1 MGTMG
6 IGSWYR
12 SVLQVLTRLKMAL
25 FVRSLRL
32 AVNTGVKFGSQCIP
46 QPIAIALKNQ
56 ISHLSINSTDSTATP
71 FLAVNKV
78 STSSVRKFS
87 DKPPLTIAHIQD
99 RVLLV
104 LRLYDKI
111 DPSRLL
117 LGSHFMN
124 DLGLD
129 SLDHVEVIMAIED
142 EIGFEIPD
150 GDAEKLMKPEDVVRY
165 VADKEEVYE

>member
-1 MGTMG
+1 MGTLSM
-6 IGSWYR
+6 GSWYR

-56 ISHLSINSTDSTATP
+56 ISHLSINSTATP

-142 EIGFEIPD
+142 EFGFEIPD